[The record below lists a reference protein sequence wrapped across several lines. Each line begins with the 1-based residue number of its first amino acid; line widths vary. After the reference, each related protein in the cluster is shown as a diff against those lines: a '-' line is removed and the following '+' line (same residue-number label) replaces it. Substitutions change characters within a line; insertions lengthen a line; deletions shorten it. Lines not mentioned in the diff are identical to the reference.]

1 MRPFHNTIENYAIG
15 LAVNSMFPRS
25 LLRDIRHRI
34 ARRRMRALA
43 NLSIEEAF
51 DQIYERG
58 TWSGGSGELS
68 GGGSYG
74 RVADEYLAFLTAFI
88 KEHDVRSVLDI
99 GCGDFNIGAR
109 IAPQVARY
117 FAFDVS
123 ARIID
128 LNKSRFASMSN
139 VEFRQVN
146 ACTEPL
152 VKTDLVTVRQ
162 VLQHLTNAQ
171 IEMILK
177 NIERTAPKFA
187 LIAEHLSEQTRSFRP
202 NLDLP
207 SHSADTRV
215 ALGSGVVLSAPPFSK
230 EASLVA
236 SIPLAGYQ
244 SSNGR
249 PPEILGVFLLR
260 PRT

>member
-1 MRPFHNTIENYAIG
+1 MR
-15 LAVNSMFPRS
+15 L
-25 LLRDIRHRI
+25 
-34 ARRRMRALA
+34 LA

-74 RVADEYLAFLTAFI
+74 RVADEYVAFVTAFI
-88 KEHDVRSVLDI
+88 KEHNVRTVLDI

-109 IAPQVARY
+109 IAPQVTRY
-117 FAFDVS
+117 FAVDVS
-123 ARIID
+123 ARIIA
-128 LNKSRFASMSN
+128 LNTRRFASLSN
-139 VEFRQVN
+139 VEFRQLN

-152 VKTDLVTVRQ
+152 AQTDLVTVRQ

-177 NIERTAPKFA
+177 NIERTSPKFA
-187 LIAEHLSEQTRSFRP
+187 LVSEHLCGHSRSFRP

-215 ALGSGVVLSAPPFSK
+215 AIGSSVVPSAPPFSRQ
-230 EASLVA
+230 AALVA
-236 SIPLAGYQ
+236 SIPMAGYQ
-244 SSNGR
+244 RSKD
-249 PPEILGVFLLR
+249 PPGEVLGVFFWR
-260 PRT
+260 P